1 MKTLLTISTLLLSI
15 AAFSQDTPK
24 KLEGLA
30 YIPTLYVDAQNPNA
44 LESLRLKIKALLPT
58 GAEVIMRT
66 LADSAMLEVRTWQLN
81 ENKKW
86 EERVTNTSFV
96 K

>member
-1 MKTLLTISTLLLSI
+1 MKTLLTLSTLLLAI
-15 AAFSQDTPK
+15 IAFSQEKPK

-30 YIPTLYVDAQNPNA
+30 YIPTLYVDIQNPTA
-44 LESLRLKIKALLPT
+44 LEPLRLKIKALLPT
-58 GAEVIMRT
+58 GAEVMMRP
-66 LADSAMLEVRTWQLN
+66 LADSTLLDIRTWQLN

-86 EERVTNTSFV
+86 EERVREISQV